1 MTDENSKPNHITPPK
16 ELHMKKSLSLLV
28 VLALCA
34 LCAGTSF
41 SQATANQTVNLAVNS
56 VQKIAITGGA
66 ISLTISNGTA
76 GTDALT
82 PVSDATSTYSITH
95 NSATALRITA
105 NLDAALAV
113 GYKLQIALTP
123 GASMGTTAGTVDISN
138 ATSASA
144 VAVVT
149 AIPKGAD
156 AARTITYTFSAN
168 ASAGQLGATVKT
180 VTLTL
185 TN

>member
-1 MTDENSKPNHITPPK
+1 
-16 ELHMKKSLSLLV
+16 MKTSLSVLLV
-28 VLALCA
+28 AALCV

-41 SQATANQTVNLAVNS
+41 SQATATQTVNLAVNS
-56 VQKIAITGGA
+56 VQKIAVTGSPIT
-66 ISLTISNGTA
+66 LTIANGVA

-82 PVSDATSTYSITH
+82 PVTDATSTYSITH

-105 NLDAALAV
+105 NLDAALAA
-113 GYKLQIALTP
+113 GYQLQINLAP
-123 GASMGTTAGTVDISN
+123 GTGHGTSAGTVDISN
-138 ATSASA
+138 ATASSA

-149 AIPKGAD
+149 AIPRGAD
-156 AARTITYTFSAN
+156 AARTITYTFGAN
-168 ASAGQLGATVKT
+168 ASAGMLTSTAKT